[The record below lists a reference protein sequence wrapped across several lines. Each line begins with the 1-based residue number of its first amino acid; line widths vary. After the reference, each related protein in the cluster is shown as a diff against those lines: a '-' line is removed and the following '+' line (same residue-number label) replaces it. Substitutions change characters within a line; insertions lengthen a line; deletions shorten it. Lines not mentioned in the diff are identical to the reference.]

1 MNQKLI
7 FKQKNVVIQEP
18 KTLKAVLQDALLER
32 GMDIGLLDKIANHI
46 IFSVDNVMV
55 RSLDTIIKVGQTVR
69 LIPAVKAG

>member
-1 MNQKLI
+1 MKQKLV

-18 KTLKAVLQDALLER
+18 KTLRAVLQEAMIER
-32 GMDIGLLDKIANHI
+32 GMDLGLLDKIASHL

-55 RSLDTIIKVGQTVR
+55 RSLDAIIKVGQTVR